1 MNDLPNTPNDE
12 DKQNKPVD
20 SSDSEID
27 WPTSTDDCKKEQKK
41 SYNSGDRENLRLQK
55 LVGEVWIAEKIDVI
69 KWMANLKPPR
79 WVMWLRQ

>member
-20 SSDSEID
+20 SSDSEI
-27 WPTSTDDCKKEQKK
+27 TSTDDCKKEQKK